1 MAEIVNTGH
10 LLPDAMILKLLR
22 KRFSTA
28 ASEGVDRF
36 ILDGFP
42 RSAPQAEEL
51 EEVADVQLALN
62 LDLREE
68 VLLEKCLGRR
78 ICNKC
83 GKNYNVADINLEASN
98 GRAAIVMPPLT
109 PPPECADHM
118 EQRSDDTKETILN
131 RLRIYKSGA
140 KPVEDFY
147 GQRGILLDFEITAG
161 IPETLP
167 WLLGLLEPR
176 LPASMTN
183 HAAVA

>member
-10 LLPDAMILKLLR
+10 LLPDAMILKLIR
-22 KRFSTA
+22 KRFATA

-42 RSAPQAEEL
+42 RSSPQAEAL

-78 ICNKC
+78 ICKKC
-83 GKNYNVADINLEASN
+83 GRNYNVADINLKASN
-98 GRAAIVMPPLT
+98 ARPAIVMPPLM
-109 PPPECADHM
+109 PPPECADYM

-131 RLRIYKSGA
+131 RLEIYKSGA

-147 GQRGILLDFEITAG
+147 RQRSMLLDFEITAG

-167 WLLGLLEPR
+167 RLLELLEPR
-176 LPASMTN
+176 LPTSTTS